1 MGSEGADGAVGRA
14 AGEAGDFAL
23 TSAEGMPMNSTSG
36 KRPSLELMTRASLHQ
51 SRNWVV
57 NTSRLNR
64 SQNVMGSVSKDGR
77 KERVSGVPISMR
89 FLRFRMMARSF
100 SSSATGHQMI
110 LRASTLAGVTEFIRS
125 NPAGFGAQVG
135 ERGMSLSGGQ
145 RQAVALA
152 RALVRDPDILIL
164 DEPTSNMDNAS
175 EQMIK
180 NRLKAVMGNKTL
192 VLITH
197 RLSMLELVDRLIV
210 MEGGRIIADGPK
222 NEVLR
227 RLREQPAPR
236 TEQ

>member
-110 LRASTLAGVTEFIRS
+110 LRASASDMPITS
-125 NPAGFGAQVG
+125 W
-135 ERGMSLSGGQ
+135 
-145 RQAVALA
+145 RQALHEGEKKT
-152 RALVRDPDILIL
+152 RAVVSSSIPG
-164 DEPTSNMDNAS
+164 A
-175 EQMIK
+175 
-180 NRLKAVMGNKTL
+180 
-192 VLITH
+192 
-197 RLSMLELVDRLIV
+197 
-210 MEGGRIIADGPK
+210 
-222 NEVLR
+222 
-227 RLREQPAPR
+227 
-236 TEQ
+236 